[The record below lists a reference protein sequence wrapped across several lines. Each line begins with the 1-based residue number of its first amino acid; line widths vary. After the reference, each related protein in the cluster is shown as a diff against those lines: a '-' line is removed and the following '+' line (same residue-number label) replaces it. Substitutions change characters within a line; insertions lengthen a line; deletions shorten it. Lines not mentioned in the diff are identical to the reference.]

1 MTETREAAVD
11 EAAGVGGHLRRG
23 RQRDARASRSQVD
36 GVTAEVA
43 GDALVGSRFHGGEDN
58 ALGRGAAL

>member
-1 MTETREAAVD
+1 
-11 EAAGVGGHLRRG
+11 
-23 RQRDARASRSQVD
+23 
-36 GVTAEVA
+36 VA